1 MEKSVKNRAAPS
13 QALITVVAISVGAL
27 VANLYYAQP
36 LIASIGAS
44 IGVGTALSGSLVS
57 VTQIGYGAGLFF
69 LVSLADLVE
78 NRRLVLIAVGIVAA
92 SLVAVGIS
100 QTAAAFFIASLIM
113 GVCASAAQI
122 LVPFVA
128 HLAPPER
135 RGRVVGLVMGG
146 LLTGIMLARP
156 AALFIAGSFGWRA
169 VFLSSAALTLV
180 IGAALA
186 RAMPR
191 YRPRP
196 GLHYGQVLGSMLS
209 ILRERAPVRWRAIYQ
224 SLMFCAFNL
233 FWTTVPLLLAQ
244 RFKLS
249 EHAIALFALA
259 GSGGALAAPIAGH
272 LADRGY
278 IAAATASAMAVLAL
292 SFAGAVP
299 VSGAIGLVALTLLAV
314 LIDAAV
320 QINQVVGQHI
330 IFSVPGEIRGRVN
343 AIYMTSVFVGGAL
356 GSVLGTL
363 LYARAGWTATAACG
377 ALIGLLASSL
387 HLIERGQSRG
397 RVQA

>member
-1 MEKSVKNRAAPS
+1 MEKSVKNKAAPS
-13 QALITVVAISVGAL
+13 QALIIVVAISVGAL
-27 VANLYYAQP
+27 AANLYYAQP

-92 SLVAVGIS
+92 SLVGVGIS
-100 QTAAAFFIASLIM
+100 QTAAAFFIASLVM

-169 VFLSSAALTLV
+169 VFLSSAVLTLV

-186 RAMPR
+186 RAMPY

-196 GLHYGQVLGSMLS
+196 GLHYGQVLASMLG
-209 ILRERAPVRWRAIYQ
+209 ILRERPAVRWRAIYQ

-249 EHAIALFALA
+249 EHAVALFALA

-272 LADRGY
+272 LADRGH
-278 IAAATASAMAVLAL
+278 IAAATAGAMAVLAL
-292 SFAGAVP
+292 SFAGAIP
-299 VSGAIGLVALTLLAV
+299 VSGAIGLVSLTLLAV

-320 QINQVVGQHI
+320 QINQVTGQHI

-343 AIYMTSVFVGGAL
+343 AIYMTTVFIGGAF

-363 LYARAGWTATAACG
+363 LYAHAGWTATAACG
-377 ALIGLLASSL
+377 AFIGVLASSL
-387 HLIERGQSRG
+387 HLIERAQARG
-397 RVQA
+397 VQA